1 MRIYVCKYS
10 SAYKIYIV
18 YNIRF
23 TQFARFCA
31 HSISIFF
38 FLFPLQKSSLNLRE
52 ASSASSGGKD
62 KDRLSL
68 STDNKYTHIQN
79 EGGGGGSG
87 ATASAAGGGNGI
99 SSAPPTG
106 KRSMTEHSFEREDKK
121 DSGNEKDANGALQ
134 QCITELAASIGSSAL
149 KVNEQRMPGGA
160 ATATAT
166 KVVGAAAQNDNKLE
180 AAAGGGA
187 GGDTEKEQHGKPLR
201 KTTSHFVTVIE
212 VKEAKDKDID
222 VENAVSS
229 SATSTSATTTT
240 TTTSVNAS
248 ASSTFRYPD
257 QRSKAAT
264 EATAPPLSPS
274 MTSPA
279 MSASSYA
286 AHLEKK
292 KMPPR

>member
-1 MRIYVCKYS
+1 M
-10 SAYKIYIV
+10 
-18 YNIRF
+18 
-23 TQFARFCA
+23 
-31 HSISIFF
+31 F
-38 FLFPLQKSSLNLRE
+38 FLLQKSSLNLRE

-68 STDNKYTHIQN
+68 STDNKYTHIQT
-79 EGGGGGSG
+79 EGGGGG
-87 ATASAAGGGNGI
+87 AAGGGGGNGV

-134 QCITELAASIGSSAL
+134 QCITELAASIGSGAAL
-149 KVNEQRMPGGA
+149 KANEQRMPGTTTSTTTTGA
-160 ATATAT
+160 A
-166 KVVGAAAQNDNKLE
+166 QSDNKQE
-180 AAAGGGA
+180 AGAGA

-222 VENAVSS
+222 VE
-229 SATSTSATTTT
+229 ATSTTA

-248 ASSTFRYPD
+248 SAASSTFRYPD
-257 QRSKAAT
+257 QRNKAAT
-264 EATAPPLSPS
+264 AEATTPPLSPS

>member
-1 MRIYVCKYS
+1 M
-10 SAYKIYIV
+10 
-18 YNIRF
+18 
-23 TQFARFCA
+23 
-31 HSISIFF
+31 
-38 FLFPLQKSSLNLRE
+38 QKSSLNLRE

-79 EGGGGGSG
+79 EGGGG
-87 ATASAAGGGNGI
+87 ATASAAGGGNGL

-166 KVVGAAAQNDNKLE
+166 TKTSGAAAQNDNKLE
-180 AAAGGGA
+180 AAGVGGGGA
-187 GGDTEKEQHGKPLR
+187 GGGDTEKEQHGKPLR

-222 VENAVSS
+222 VENTVSS

>member
-1 MRIYVCKYS
+1 MDLNI
-10 SAYKIYIV
+10 SAHT
-18 YNIRF
+18 R
-23 TQFARFCA
+23 TQF
-31 HSISIFF
+31 ILF
-38 FLFPLQKSSLNLRE
+38 FLFFLFFLLQKSSLNLRE
-52 ASSASSGGKD
+52 ASSASSGVIKD

-68 STDNKYTHIQN
+68 STDNKYTHIQT
-79 EGGGGGSG
+79 EGGGG
-87 ATASAAGGGNGI
+87 AAGGGGGNGL

-134 QCITELAASIGSSAL
+134 QCITELAASIGSGAAL
-149 KVNEQRMPGGA
+149 KANEQRMPGTTTTG
-160 ATATAT
+160 
-166 KVVGAAAQNDNKLE
+166 AAQNDNKQE
-180 AAAGGGA
+180 AGAG

-212 VKEAKDKDID
+212 VKEAKEKDMD
-222 VENAVSS
+222 VE
-229 SATSTSATTTT
+229 ATSAA

-248 ASSTFRYPD
+248 SAASSTFRYPD
-257 QRSKAAT
+257 QRNKAAT
-264 EATAPPLSPS
+264 AEATAPPLSPS

>member
-1 MRIYVCKYS
+1 MLL
-10 SAYKIYIV
+10 
-18 YNIRF
+18 
-23 TQFARFCA
+23 
-31 HSISIFF
+31 F
-38 FLFPLQKSSLNLRE
+38 FLLQKSSLNLRE

-68 STDNKYTHIQN
+68 STDNKYTHIQT
-79 EGGGGGSG
+79 EGGGGG
-87 ATASAAGGGNGI
+87 ATGGGGGNGL

-134 QCITELAASIGSSAL
+134 QCITELAASIGTGAL
-149 KVNEQRMPGGA
+149 KANEQRMPGTTTG
-160 ATATAT
+160 
-166 KVVGAAAQNDNKLE
+166 AAQNDNKQE
-180 AAAGGGA
+180 AAAAGA
-187 GGDTEKEQHGKPLR
+187 GGGETEKEQHGKPLR

-222 VENAVSS
+222 AD
-229 SATSTSATTTT
+229 ATSAG

-248 ASSTFRYPD
+248 SAASSTFRYPD
-257 QRSKAAT
+257 QRNKAAT
-264 EATAPPLSPS
+264 AEATAPPLSPS
-274 MTSPA
+274 LTSPA